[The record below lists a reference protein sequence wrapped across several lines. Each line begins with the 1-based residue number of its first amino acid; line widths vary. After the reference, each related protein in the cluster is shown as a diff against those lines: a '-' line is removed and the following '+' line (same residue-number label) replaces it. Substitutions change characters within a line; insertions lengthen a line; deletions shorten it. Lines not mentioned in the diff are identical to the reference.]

1 MQVLFYIIQKEFKQ
15 IFPQP
20 GWVEHDARRIWTDT
34 VDCVR
39 EVLIIVFS
47 LGGLAISVTGI
58 VLGWRRLQRGS
69 GRRRAPRR
77 LKKTIPIPQG
87 ETP

>member
-1 MQVLFYIIQKEFKQ
+1 MKALVTLER
-15 IFPQP
+15 P
-20 GWVEHDARRIWTDT
+20 WL
-34 VDCVR
+34 R

-77 LKKTIPIPQG
+77 LKKPIPIPQG

>member
-1 MQVLFYIIQKEFKQ
+1 MFNLLHSWDWLPLLER
-15 IFPQP
+15 P
-20 GWVEHDARRIWTDT
+20 WL
-34 VDCVR
+34 R
-39 EVLIIVFS
+39 EVLIIIFS

-77 LKKTIPIPQG
+77 LKTPIPIPLG